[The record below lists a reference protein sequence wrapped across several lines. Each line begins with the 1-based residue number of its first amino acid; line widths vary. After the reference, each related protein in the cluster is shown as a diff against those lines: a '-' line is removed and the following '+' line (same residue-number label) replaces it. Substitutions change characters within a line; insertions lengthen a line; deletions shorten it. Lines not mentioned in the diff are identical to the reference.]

1 MMDGRVG
8 AIRRALDRE
17 GHTHVSIMSYTA
29 KYASAFYGPFR
40 DALASAPKAGQA
52 HRRIPPNKK
61 EYQVCLIAAAQQQRD
76 DWFEQAAAAVCRHA
90 QTYPPDKKWQLRLAC
105 KNKSY
110 FVSSRRVCGC
120 QHQRQARHTG
130 ASHQTR
136 RSTRYGLLLLFQLFS
151 SGTRHKHPHW
161 FVCMCSMGSV
171 DAAAVCRLASY
182 VCSLSPTYLLLL
194 ARSTSG

>member
-61 EYQVCLIAAAQQQRD
+61 EYQVCLFAAAQQQRG
-76 DWFEQAAAAVCRHA
+76 DWFEKAAAAVCRHA
-90 QTYPPDKKWQLRLAC
+90 QTYPPDKQWQLQLAC
-105 KNKSY
+105 KNK
-110 FVSSRRVCGC
+110 GI
-120 QHQRQARHTG
+120 
-130 ASHQTR
+130 
-136 RSTRYGLLLLFQLFS
+136 L
-151 SGTRHKHPHW
+151 
-161 FVCMCSMGSV
+161 
-171 DAAAVCRLASY
+171 
-182 VCSLSPTYLLLL
+182 
-194 ARSTSG
+194 